1 MKKKMKKA
9 AFYKVESIL
18 LKVHH
23 KLLPVPSSPSSPSED
38 GGCAGGGKVLQTDR
52 ARPGGRAGRRRRQAA
67 QGVRPPPRGEGVG
80 SGRGPTLSQPA
91 GGSGA
96 ERSGGPAHGAAGDG
110 CCSASAA
117 GGGAMADDLDLDF
130 DFEGG
135 LGEVGQQPP
144 GPGGGL
150 DVSCPPAPGPGGG
163 GGPGDRR
170 VGVPRFQQYVSKKN
184 FRQTVCRHW
193 LRGLCMKGGDCG
205 FLHQFDQARM
215 PVCRF
220 YAKYG
225 ECREPD
231 CVFKHST
238 EDMKECNMFKLGLCI
253 HGPQCRYK
261 HTRRPG
267 PPPEPH
273 TVEACR
279 PRDMRDRR
287 PPAMRLFSQQA
298 TRH

>member
-1 MKKKMKKA
+1 
-9 AFYKVESIL
+9 
-18 LKVHH
+18 
-23 KLLPVPSSPSSPSED
+23 
-38 GGCAGGGKVLQTDR
+38 
-52 ARPGGRAGRRRRQAA
+52 
-67 QGVRPPPRGEGVG
+67 
-80 SGRGPTLSQPA
+80 
-91 GGSGA
+91 
-96 ERSGGPAHGAAGDG
+96 
-110 CCSASAA
+110 
-117 GGGAMADDLDLDF
+117 MADDLELDF

-144 GPGGGL
+144 GPGVGGR
-150 DVSCPPAPGPGGG
+150 DVSCPPAGQAGPG

-170 VGVPRFQQYVSKKN
+170 QLGMPRFQQYVSKKN

-193 LRGLCMKGGDCG
+193 LRGLCMKGDDCG

-253 HGPQCRYK
+253 HGPLCRYK

-287 PPAMRLFSQQA
+287 PPAFRGGGPRGGPDAGRPMALPSRPYNI
-298 TRH
+298 